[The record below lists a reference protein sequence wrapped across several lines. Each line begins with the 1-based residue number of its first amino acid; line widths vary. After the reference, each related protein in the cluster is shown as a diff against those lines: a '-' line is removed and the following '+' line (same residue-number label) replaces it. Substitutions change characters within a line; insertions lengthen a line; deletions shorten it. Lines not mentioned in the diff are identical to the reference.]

1 MQRRRTRSIVS
12 ERRDIFDASNN
23 SQSHPDDVQQQSVN
37 KSQKGKGKEPE
48 RDHTPPLRAQNE
60 QFSSSAL
67 PRTSVP
73 KDAVKPQHMAEF
85 HTSRNTTLNTPPV
98 QSDPKHAITPTA
110 SEAPAVY
117 FGRNDIEPEHMA
129 STSSKRP
136 STVGRPPRTLL
147 ESVHAHL
154 ARNTAS
160 RTSKRHA
167 GAGEGEATPKYAHH
181 DTHDGGNNMPA
192 FHSRFSS
199 PPTNA
204 LPTFPSAHFLNVPP
218 CSDATTT
225 VGGENTSAKG
235 NHTRGRVRSLPAGPK
250 SPDEDMSFE
259 IMLARPTDGEDKDRS
274 KDEHISA
281 SSPLP
286 ITDPEGSAPRP
297 RQQLKANSNPISSPH
312 NSNPIH
318 WDKVAEHT
326 RRDHQ
331 GAATYRCT
339 YTNEAA
345 APSPSARS
353 RSSDMR
359 AVLLQRLREEQRVM
373 KSDECST
380 LHSASTTPVPVS
392 GATNDRNEET
402 EAEALETRLRTRAL
416 LRVRLAAIKTAAN
429 QSLIES

>member
-1 MQRRRTRSIVS
+1 MPRRRTRSIVS

-60 QFSSSAL
+60 QYSRSAP
-67 PRTSVP
+67 PRLSVP
-73 KDAVKPQHMAEF
+73 MDAVKPQQMAEF
-85 HTSRNTTLNTPPV
+85 HTSGNTALNTAPV
-98 QSDPKHAITPTA
+98 QSDPERAIIATA
-110 SEAPAVY
+110 SQAPAVY
-117 FGRNDIEPEHMA
+117 FARNDIESMA
-129 STSSKRP
+129 STSRNRP
-136 STVGRPPRTLL
+136 SRPPRTLL

-154 ARNTAS
+154 GRNTAS

-167 GAGEGEATPKYAHH
+167 GAGESEATPQYTHH
-181 DTHDGGNNMPA
+181 DTCDGGNNVPA

-204 LPTFPSAHFLNVPP
+204 LPTSPSAHFLNFPP
-218 CSDATTT
+218 RSDVTTP
-225 VGGENTSAKG
+225 VGEENTSAKG
-235 NHTRGRVRSLPAGPK
+235 NHTRGRVRSLPADHK
-250 SPDEDMSFE
+250 SPDEDISFE
-259 IMLARPTDGEDKDRS
+259 IMLARPTSEDQDRS
-274 KDEHISA
+274 KDEHNSA
-281 SSPLP
+281 SSPPP
-286 ITDPEGSAPRP
+286 ITDPEGSAPRS
-297 RQQLKANSNPISSPH
+297 RQKPKANPNPILSPH
-312 NSNPIH
+312 NTNPIH
-318 WDKVAEHT
+318 WNEVAEHIQ
-326 RRDHQ
+326 RDHQ
-331 GAATYRCT
+331 EAAT

-345 APSPSARS
+345 APSPPTRT

-359 AVLLQRLREEQRVM
+359 AVLLRRLREEQRAM

-380 LHSASTTPVPVS
+380 LHSASTMTVPMS
-392 GATNDRNEET
+392 GATNHRDEET